1 MFNFFNI
8 SPCIFIINLSF
19 LQGGLTTPDCN
30 EAVLWTNLKATQTIS
45 EAQLEI
51 FRSMTDSDGVTLNN
65 NYRPPQPLN
74 ARTIYTTGVSK
85 LLCTN
90 DAPFDLML
98 LHGQC
103 QTYYLVDNPK
113 RPKVWAPDKLS
124 GCTPDI
130 PTPVWSLFR
139 RQSG

>member
-1 MFNFFNI
+1 MVNFFNI
-8 SPCIFIINLSF
+8 SPYIFINFSF

-85 LLCTN
+85 LLCSN
-90 DAPFDLML
+90 DAPFDAAAWPVPDVLPGGQSEKAQSL
-98 LHGQC
+98 GPRQTVWLH
-103 QTYYLVDNPK
+103 
-113 RPKVWAPDKLS
+113 S
-124 GCTPDI
+124 
-130 PTPVWSLFR
+130 
-139 RQSG
+139 